1 MRQFNSKTLNAIF
14 IGATFFFVASYV
26 AFSLYITYDL
36 PLGDHWRWIR
46 GLLIPYVEGKI
57 SFWKYVTGEFYP
69 FSHSHIITLGL
80 VLANFE
86 WFNLRYDFEFYIGI
100 IATLALLFLLL
111 KTFVNQ
117 QQYED
122 NKPYLYFSIL
132 ALTSVFINPTNLVSW
147 SLVQLEYL
155 YLLGSVIFLLI
166 VDKSIRFQR
175 NNIILFIATVVMF
188 FVGDAMGVSAIFT
201 AIAFY
206 LLFSTRTHYRQLV
219 LMVIALVVCYW
230 LAQWLIPDMHP
241 HSRSSKFEALRFIA
255 ANPLDTMQ
263 FVLNSYAQGAI
274 DNRFLQKLG
283 EHKKSVQ
290 LSIGALA
297 FLFQLSAVFL
307 SVRYRCESNSYFPLL
322 LIIFCGVSVFGI
334 TLSRLPQF
342 GPTYAFG
349 TRYIRLFQFGLL
361 GGLWVYLEMLP
372 RIRGK
377 LSPGIL
383 TVTLSVTVMVIF
395 YTATSHYY
403 LWKYRHSRLNAID
416 TIAEAMV
423 TYSLDDQFDLGQY
436 HSRCKNE
443 FCKSSVE
450 FLSKH
455 KLSLFRPSHP
465 VHEK

>member
-1 MRQFNSKTLNAIF
+1 MTL
-14 IGATFFFVASYV
+14 FFVTSYT

-46 GLLIPYVEGKI
+46 GLLIPYTEGKI

-69 FSHSHIITLGL
+69 LSHSHIITLGL
-80 VLANFE
+80 VWANFE
-86 WFNLRYDFEFYIGI
+86 LFNLRYDLEFYIGI

-117 QQYED
+117 QQHE
-122 NKPYLYFSIL
+122 NSKTYLYFSIL
-132 ALTSVFINPTNLVSW
+132 ALTAVFINPTNLVSW

-155 YLLGSVIFLLI
+155 YLLGAVIFLLT
-166 VDKSIRFQR
+166 VDKSIRFQK

-201 AIAFY
+201 AIAFF
-206 LLFSTRTHYRQLV
+206 LFFSLRTHYRQLA

-230 LAQWLIPDMHP
+230 FAQWLIHDMHP
-241 HSRSSKFEALRFIA
+241 HSRYSKFEALRFIA
-255 ANPLDTMQ
+255 ANPIDTIQ
-263 FVLNSYAQGAI
+263 FVLNSYAQCLI

-283 EHKKSVQ
+283 EHKKAVQ
-290 LSIGALA
+290 LSLGALA
-297 FLFQLSAVFL
+297 LLFQLSAVFL
-307 SVRYRCESNSYFPLL
+307 SVKYHRESDSWFPLL
-322 LIIFCGVSVFGI
+322 LIFFCGVSVLGI

-342 GPTYAFG
+342 GTSHAFG

-361 GGLWVYLEMLP
+361 GGLWVYLAMLP
-372 RIRGK
+372 RIKGK

-383 TVTLSVTVMVIF
+383 TVILSVAVMVII
-395 YTATSHYY
+395 YTAASHYH

-423 TYSLDDQFDLGQY
+423 TYSLGDQFDLGQY

-443 FCKSSVE
+443 FCKSSIE

-455 KLSLFRPSHP
+455 QLSLFRPSHP
-465 VHEK
+465 VHDK